1 MILGQEFFVTSVDTR
16 QNKKEPG
23 AVLPLGLFGVIAP
36 QKAFDQL
43 RDDMRALVHQL
54 PQEERA
60 SIASYLRSGAMVFAI
75 MESTRDML
83 DDAFRVAGG
92 SAVLTDGT
100 YYWRLDA
107 AEYVERYG
115 VGLPGDFLSHGRRL
129 HWLIPRTD
137 PEEVLRVDRFLS
149 EHGRRLRSP

>member
-1 MILGQEFFVTSVDTR
+1 VTSVDTR

-43 RDDMRALVHQL
+43 
-54 PQEERA
+54 
-60 SIASYLRSGAMVFAI
+60 
-75 MESTRDML
+75 ESTRDML